1 MTQDLKQH
9 VERLVEYS
17 NSIRDQS
24 EVIDYVL
31 ARIELLNS
39 SKYGSA
45 TVLVL
50 ANPLAG
56 EDGGVDSEVVLAWM
70 PHFQDY
76 VAHRIRN
83 GYLPLGIINID
94 TGLREVFVAMVPEAY
109 RQDIVRFANS
119 EFQYICDA
127 LAVKLSSSVGPEK
140 LN

>member
-9 VERLVEYS
+9 VERLVECA

-24 EVIDYVL
+24 EVINYVL
-31 ARIELLNS
+31 ARIELLKS

-45 TVLVL
+45 TGLVL

-56 EDGGVDSEVVLAWM
+56 EDGGVDSEVVWAWM
-70 PHFQDY
+70 PHLQDY
-76 VAHRIRN
+76 LAHRIRN
-83 GYLPLGIINID
+83 GYLPLGTINLHL
-94 TGLREVFVAMVPEAY
+94 GLPEVFVAMVPEAY
-109 RQDIVRFANS
+109 RHDIVRFANS

-127 LAVKLSSSVGPEK
+127 LAVKLSSSVGAET